1 MSRTGHINI
10 FDPDNW
16 GIDVAGALDPLGLS
30 VLDAP
35 LRPSAILFD
44 GWWPIPLF
52 AVQQLSLTSKYSL
65 PEIGHSGLRAIVD
78 NSDDDVSLGALLI
91 GDLRFLFKQFLELW
105 ADSSARGNGLTLVS
119 TLTVKLDMR
128 ITSLRFAVN
137 ARRRDAIEVTIVLK
151 HVPRPG
157 PIDLLVDAL
166 ATSIMT
172 TSEVFGTVAGALG
185 A

>member
-1 MSRTGHINI
+1 MSRTGHTNI

-16 GIDVAGALDPLGLS
+16 GIDVTGALDPLGLS
-30 VLDAP
+30 VLDVP

-52 AVQQLSLTSKYSL
+52 AVQQMSLTSKYSL

-105 ADSSARGNGLTLVS
+105 ADS
-119 TLTVKLDMR
+119 
-128 ITSLRFAVN
+128 
-137 ARRRDAIEVTIVLK
+137 RRDAIEVTIVLK